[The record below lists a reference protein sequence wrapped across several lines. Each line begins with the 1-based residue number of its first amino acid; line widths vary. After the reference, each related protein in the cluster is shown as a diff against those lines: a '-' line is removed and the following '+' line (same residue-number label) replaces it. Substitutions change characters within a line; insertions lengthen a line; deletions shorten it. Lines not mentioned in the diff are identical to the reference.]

1 MLQLAQYILG
11 GLLQGAIYGLLA
23 VGFSLIYRVTSAINL
38 AQGAFCILG
47 ALLTAAIQVEFT
59 GGDSAEVFDLA
70 CAALHVV
77 ESHPRARDASL
88 LHGAIEGGRALL
100 TCDDAPGMPMSSPIR
115 RRGVELLICVLA
127 HLATPAL
134 PIHGIDRVGW
144 DDPAP
149 FV

>member
-1 MLQLAQYILG
+1 MRLRLP
-11 GLLQGAIYGLLA
+11 LL
-23 VGFSLIYRVTSAINL
+23 V
-38 AQGAFCILG
+38 
-47 ALLTAAIQVEFT
+47 ALLFVLPLASQAGVGERTIRNAESGHRVQLDFLSYLAAAL
-59 GGDSAEVFDLA
+59 SAEVFDLA

-77 ESHPRARDASL
+77 DDHPRARDARL

-100 TCDDAPGMPMSSPIR
+100 QRDGSTGIPTTSPTR
-115 RRGVELLICVLA
+115 RVGVELLICVLA

-134 PIHGIDRVGW
+134 PIPGIDRVSW